1 MLFIEITLHSL
12 EPHDNFQ
19 FYPKDFSIGIE
30 KYSKGMVL
38 ITDPGIYQ
46 VSAIFDT
53 VSIEKREGH
62 MNAVFGHDCNY
73 FEVHKIH

>member
-46 VSAIFDT
+46 VSAMLSNDVRLRIKKNSDLYAHT
-53 VSIEKREGH
+53 
-62 MNAVFGHDCNY
+62 FGG
-73 FEVHKIH
+73 